1 VLKVRPLLDQA
12 LLFLFKLE
20 VHPTPNKLLWAL
32 AIYNLVGGCVGLF
45 FVGTAFL
52 LALQSASFPWAI
64 LYFAFV
70 FGLSVAS
77 FYTYRKTGSPLLMG
91 IYAILQLPYITYDG
105 LKYYLNNGIL
115 LITGLQDSSNLIM
128 TFESYTVKFGF
139 AQHSSDNTTVCINV
153 ISVITLLYLVIIDN
167 KRVKE

>member
-153 ISVITLLYLVIIDN
+153 ISVITLFYLVIIDN